1 MPGGRGDE
9 MLRSP
14 GIAFE
19 VEISDMAM
27 SPPSSVPKRVR
38 RRLLETSEG
47 RSKSP
52 SSLQE
57 IEAKLKEADSRR
69 QQFHEWLANK
79 ARPKV
84 KSPPRTVQPEDLA
97 ERLQTKLVAAEQKRL
112 ELLSQEQ
119 TRLARL
125 EELRAAART
134 EVQLRA
140 ERERE
145 ELESRVESRVQQ
157 AETNRL
163 ALLEAEKQ
171 RRALVHERV
180 AQSVLLRST
189 QEGKDRER
197 VEALRALICQKIAAA
212 DQKRENLL
220 KAERTRAQAVV
231 LQARKVAK
239 AVRRKRELELR
250 NKKELLEARL
260 QRAKRLRAE
269 FLGQRGGCQG
279 ACHNNGHKMK
289 KHGDRLCRKLTRC
302 WRQFRRSRRTTL
314 MLAQDFAACNVS
326 HQSVVSLPF
335 EELAARIT
343 SPTTLR
349 SVKALLAR
357 LESRFMLSSAS
368 GSNVASI
375 DHLLKRLAPPSRKV
389 GGRTGQ
395 RMNGQGMTRGSNS
408 TLTSGMCKDTAKTAL
423 ASRKGA
429 TIQKSEEKEM
439 ERYPARVFLCAYM
452 IIGHPEA
459 VFSSRGEREVV
470 LSEAALKLV
479 PEFEKLITMILDGPP
494 SSCVTGPS
502 SPSSGDQKKSSWDA
516 EGSGVKPFSAQL
528 AEFDAAWC
536 SYLYQFVAWK
546 VQDAHLLE
554 EDLIR
559 VACQLE
565 LSMLQK
571 CNVSDVSHDSQA
583 IQKQVLED
591 QQLLRE
597 RIRRLTGTEGV
608 AKLEAALTETR
619 NQCLEA
625 REKGSPLPSPFASPQ
640 KAKVSG
646 SSSLV
651 SSDPLSLEPK
661 ELFPREAAISQ
672 DEKVLDN
679 ERLVNEMLLEPNWN
693 IVSAIHGTNK
703 SEGKLGEIQAQIK
716 KTMEDAF
723 WNGVLEGLGRDPPDY
738 KRIVGLM
745 EELKTELNSLA
756 PDNWK
761 QELNECL
768 DVEIFTQVLESG
780 SFDYDYFRKLL
791 DYALGIVLKLG
802 APARDDDTKASHEAL
817 MQELLQISSD
827 MGERSRNLF
836 ALALVK
842 GLRFVL
848 QQVQVLKADI
858 SAARIQA
865 LTPILQGSA
874 GIDYLQ
880 KAFSK
885 RYPLSDTNASCSVK
899 LPKTAQW
906 LAEVEQTLEQSKE
919 DVENARDT
927 FWASAPENRTF
938 NGLPPSSSMR
948 TGGRVTI
955 SKLSTS
961 AVEPTARLEER
972 IPLQWQSSDTSVK
985 LGLLKM
991 ISGVQAVTEDNIPE
1005 TFSLNLH
1012 RLRRAQNEYQ
1022 RLIILTTGLL
1032 ILRQN
1037 VAGKGLAGTSLD
1049 DLLKMGKERLDVILE
1064 DPMVSM
1070 SKIGDLLASLGPDSL
1085 AMAMNSSNLLT
1096 EANGELM
1103 TRVLT
1108 RSLSP
1113 EDAVFKRVSSVIQ
1126 SGLKAVLLLGSG
1138 VEGVALVTSALQ
1150 RVGATCLQDAIVNLG
1165 SSLERLASV
1174 SCLVHGPWYASLL
1187 AASN

>member
-1 MPGGRGDE
+1 MAASPSMDVPGSGPGDE
-9 MLRSP
+9 MMRSP

-38 RRLLETSEG
+38 RRLLETSEA

-52 SSLQE
+52 SSLEE
-57 IEAKLKEADSRR
+57 IEAKLREADSRR

-84 KSPPRTVQPEDLA
+84 KSPPRSVQPEDLA

-145 ELESRVESRVQQ
+145 ELESKVESRVQQ

-180 AQSVLLRST
+180 AQSVLLRTT

-212 DQKRENLL
+212 DEKRENLL

-239 AVRRKRELELR
+239 AVRRKRELESR

-289 KHGDRLCRKLTRC
+289 KHGDRLSRKLTKC

-314 MLAQDFAACNVS
+314 MLAQDFAACHVS

-357 LESRFMLSSAS
+357 IESRFMLSSTS
-368 GSNVASI
+368 GSNVANI
-375 DHLLKRLAPPSRKV
+375 NHLLKRLSPPSRKA
-389 GGRTGQ
+389 GSRMGQ
-395 RMNGQGMTRGSNS
+395 RMSRGSNLTS
-408 TLTSGMCKDTAKTAL
+408 TSGMDKETVKSQSTTGA
-423 ASRKGA
+423 RKGA
-429 TIQKSEEKEM
+429 ASQKSEEKEM

-470 LSEAALKLV
+470 LSEAASKLV
-479 PEFEKLITMILDGPP
+479 PEFEKLINLILDGPP
-494 SSCVTGPS
+494 STSVTGPS
-502 SPSSGDQKKSSWDA
+502 SPTSANEKKSSWDA
-516 EGSGVKPFSAQL
+516 EGSGLKRFSAQL
-528 AEFDAAWC
+528 ADFDASWC
-536 SYLYQFVAWK
+536 SYLYEFVAWK

-565 LSMLQK
+565 LSMRQK
-571 CNVSDVSHDSQA
+571 CNGSGMSHDSQA

-597 RIRRLTGTEGV
+597 RIRHLTGTEGV
-608 AKLEAALTETR
+608 SRLETALTDAR
-619 NQCLEA
+619 KQCLEA
-625 REKGSPLPSPFASPQ
+625 QEKGSPLPSPFASPQ
-640 KAKVSG
+640 KSKASG
-646 SSSLV
+646 LLPLV
-651 SSDPLSLEPK
+651 SSDQFTLEPK
-661 ELFPREAAISQ
+661 ELFPREPVSIS
-672 DEKVLDN
+672 DERALDN
-679 ERLVNEMLLEPNWN
+679 ERIVNEMLLEPNWN
-693 IVSAIHGTNK
+693 IVTAVHGANK

-745 EELKTELNSLA
+745 EELKMELSGLV

-791 DYALGIVLKLG
+791 DYALGMVLKLG
-802 APARDDDTKASHEAL
+802 APARDEDTKTSHDAL
-817 MQELLQISSD
+817 MQELSQISSD
-827 MGERSRNLF
+827 LGEKSRNSF
-836 ALALVK
+836 TRALVE

-874 GIDYLQ
+874 GVDYLQ

-885 RYPLSDTNASCSVK
+885 RYILPSADSGGGSCSGK

-906 LAEVEQTLEQSKE
+906 LAEAEQILEQSKE
-919 DVENARDT
+919 DVEATRDT
-927 FWASAPENRTF
+927 FWATLAENRTS
-938 NGLPPSSSMR
+938 NGLPPTSSMR
-948 TGGRVTI
+948 TGSRSTI
-955 SKLSTS
+955 CKQPS
-961 AVEPTARLEER
+961 AEPVEVAARLEER
-972 IPLQWQSSDTSVK
+972 RPLQWQSPETRVK
-985 LGLLKM
+985 LGILKM
-991 ISGVQAVTEDNIPE
+991 ISGAQAVTEENVPE
-1005 TFSLNLH
+1005 TLSLNLH

-1022 RLIILTTGLL
+1022 RLIILTTSLL
-1032 ILRQN
+1032 LLRQN
-1037 VAGKGLAGTSLD
+1037 VAGKPVAGSSLD
-1049 DLLKMGKERLDVILE
+1049 DILKIGKERLEVILE

-1070 SKIGDLLASLGPDSL
+1070 SKIGDLLAEVSLGNES
-1085 AMAMNSSNLLT
+1085 AMAND
-1096 EANGELM
+1096 GQLM
-1103 TRVLT
+1103 TR
-1108 RSLSP
+1108 
-1113 EDAVFKRVSSVIQ
+1113 
-1126 SGLKAVLLLGSG
+1126 G
-1138 VEGVALVTSALQ
+1138 
-1150 RVGATCLQDAIVNLG
+1150 
-1165 SSLERLASV
+1165 
-1174 SCLVHGPWYASLL
+1174 
-1187 AASN
+1187 

>member
-1 MPGGRGDE
+1 M
-9 MLRSP
+9 MRSP

-38 RRLLETSEG
+38 RRLLDLSEA

-57 IEAKLKEADSRR
+57 IEAKLREAESRR

-84 KSPPRTVQPEDLA
+84 KSPPRSVQPEDLA

-145 ELESRVESRVQQ
+145 ELESK
-157 AETNRL
+157 T
-163 ALLEAEKQ
+163 
-171 RRALVHERV
+171 
-180 AQSVLLRST
+180 VLLRTT

-197 VEALRALICQKIAAA
+197 IEALRALICQKIAAA
-212 DQKRENLL
+212 DEKRENLL

-239 AVRRKRELELR
+239 AVRRKRELESR

-279 ACHNNGHKMK
+279 ARHNNGHKMK
-289 KHGDRLCRKLTRC
+289 KHGDRLCRKLTKC

-314 MLAQDFAACNVS
+314 MLAQDFAACHVS
-326 HQSVVSLPF
+326 HQSVLSLPF

-343 SPTTLR
+343 SATTLR

-368 GSNVASI
+368 GSNVANV
-375 DHLLKRLAPPSRKV
+375 DHLLKRLAPLSRKP
-389 GGRTGQ
+389 GSRTGQ
-395 RMNGQGMTRGSNS
+395 RMHGQGMSRG
-408 TLTSGMCKDTAKTAL
+408 TTSGLSKGTMKSQTTSSVRRGA
-423 ASRKGA
+423 AS
-429 TIQKSEEKEM
+429 QKSEEKEM

-479 PEFEKLITMILDGPP
+479 PEFEKLVNIILDGPP
-494 SSCVTGPS
+494 STSVTGPS
-502 SPSSGDQKKSSWDA
+502 SPSSDDQKKSNWDV
-516 EGSGVKPFSAQL
+516 EGSGLKRFSAQL
-528 AEFDAAWC
+528 ADFDASWC

-559 VACQLE
+559 VACQME

-571 CNVSDVSHDSQA
+571 CTGSDISHDAQA

-591 QQLLRE
+591 QHLLRE

-608 AKLEAALTETR
+608 SKLEAALTDAR

-640 KAKVSG
+640 KPKSSG
-646 SSSLV
+646 SPPII
-651 SSDPLSLEPK
+651 SSDQLTLEPK
-661 ELFPREAAISQ
+661 ELFPRESVMTQ
-672 DEKVLDN
+672 DERVLDN
-679 ERLVNEMLLEPNWN
+679 ERIVNEMLLEPDWN
-693 IVSAIHGTNK
+693 VATANK
-703 SEGKLGEIQAQIK
+703 NEGKLGKIQAQIK

-745 EELKTELNSLA
+745 EELKMELNSLV

-802 APARDDDTKASHEAL
+802 APVRDEDTKTSRDAL
-817 MQELLQISSD
+817 MQELSQISSEL
-827 MGERSRNLF
+827 GEKSRNTF
-836 ALALVK
+836 ARALVE

-848 QQVQVLKADI
+848 QEVQVLKADI

-865 LTPILQGSA
+865 YTPFLQGSA
-874 GIDYLQ
+874 GVDYLQ

-885 RYPLSDTNASCSVK
+885 RYLIPAANVSGEESCSAK
-899 LPKTAQW
+899 LLKSAQW

-919 DVENARDT
+919 DVEAARNT
-927 FWASAPENRTF
+927 FWASVPEDRMS
-938 NGLPPSSSMR
+938 NGLPLTSSMR
-948 TGGRVTI
+948 TGSRVTI
-955 SKLSTS
+955 SKPS
-961 AVEPTARLEER
+961 AAPVESTARLEER
-972 IPLQWQSSDTSVK
+972 RSLQWQSFEARVK
-985 LGLLKM
+985 LGVLKM
-991 ISGVQAVTEDNIPE
+991 ISGIQAVTEDNVPE
-1005 TFSLNLH
+1005 TLSLNLH

-1022 RLIILTTGLL
+1022 RLIILTTSLL
-1032 ILRQN
+1032 LLRQN
-1037 VAGKGLAGTSLD
+1037 VAGKAVAGTSLD
-1049 DLLKMGKERLDVILE
+1049 DILKLGKERLEVILE

-1070 SKIGDLLASLGPDSL
+1070 SKIGGLLAEVSLNSDS
-1085 AMAMNSSNLLT
+1085 AMAT
-1096 EANGELM
+1096 NGELM
-1103 TRVLT
+1103 TRMLT
-1108 RSLSP
+1108 RSLTP
-1113 EDAVFKRVSSVIQ
+1113 DDAVFKRVSSVIQ
-1126 SGLKAVLLLGSG
+1126 TGLKAIMLLGTG
-1138 VEGVALVTSALQ
+1138 IEGAALVTTALQ
-1150 RVGATCLQDAIVNLG
+1150 RVGATCLQDSIVNLG

-1174 SCLVHGPWYASLL
+1174 SCLVHGPWYAFLVVD
-1187 AASN
+1187 SN